1 MNLTYDLFLL
11 MVNLSQ
17 LSSKEKVISLFE
29 EGMQE
34 LFKPTTFTFCGEK
47 VDSGNLIFEIQT
59 IHSKFGFINAD
70 HAGINDPVHEILIR
84 NSVQMLAVIL
94 ERLDFHQKL
103 VSERD
108 DLKKSA
114 FINLGELER
123 TVQDLVESRSAS
135 INLIEDLS
143 DEIRKRK
150 QAEEEIKASEEK
162 FRNLFENSPV
172 GNSMTS
178 IDGAMNVNKAFELML
193 GYSEQELRNKHWKD
207 ISHPDDIAETEAIV
221 KSLLAGDKNQAR
233 FEKRYIHRNGNIV
246 YTDVSTFLQRGKD
259 GNPQFFITTVNDI
272 TEIKRSAEMLAYNY
286 HLIRTAGEIAKFGG
300 WDVVI
305 SENRS
310 RWSDEVAAIHEMPAG
325 YSPLVSEGIG
335 FYAPDWRGKISE
347 VFTAC
352 AEQGISYDEEM
363 QILTSTGKKVW
374 VRTIGYPIRDN
385 AGKIFKIQGFFQ
397 NINAQKEA
405 ELEIIKLNEELEE
418 RVILRTAQLEAAN
431 KELEAFSYS
440 VSHDLRAPLRA
451 IHSFTGIL
459 KEEYGQLLDEEGRRV
474 CGIIE
479 SSSVLMGNLIDDLLA
494 FSRVGRT
501 ELLRSDFE
509 VTSLVKSIF
518 IDITSPEERARIS
531 FEVSDLALAYGDIAT
546 IKQVW
551 ANLISNAVKY
561 SSRRE
566 KAEIFVG
573 CIPAEEET
581 VYYIKDNGVGFDM
594 QYVHKLFGVFQRLH
608 SSRDFEGN
616 GVGLAIVQRII
627 HRHDGRVWAEGMVD
641 NGAVF
646 YFSLPNQKKLISG
659 L

>member
-1 MNLTYDLFLL
+1 MNQTYDLFLL

-17 LSSKEKVISLFE
+17 LNSREKVISLFE

-34 LFKPTTFTFCGEK
+34 IFKPATFSFIEK
-47 VDSGNLIFEIQT
+47 VVDSGNLIVEVKT
-59 IHSKFGFINAD
+59 IHSGLGFINAD
-70 HAGINDPVHEILIR
+70 LRGLNDVTNEVLIR

-94 ERLDFHQKL
+94 EHLDFHQKL
-103 VSERD
+103 ISERD
-108 DLKKSA
+108 DMKESA
-114 FINLGELER
+114 FLNLAELER
-123 TVQDLVESRSAS
+123 TVKDLEESRSAS

-143 DEIRKRK
+143 EEVSIRK
-150 QAEEEIKASEEK
+150 QAEEEIKVSEEK

-178 IDGAMNVNKAFELML
+178 INGTLSVNKAFAIML
-193 GYSEQELRNKHWKD
+193 GYTDQELREKHWRD
-207 ISHPDDIAETEAIV
+207 ITYPDDLAATEAIV
-221 KSLLAGDKNQAR
+221 KSLLAGENNQAR
-233 FEKRYIHRNGNIV
+233 FEKRYIHRNGSVV
-246 YTDVSTFLQRGKD
+246 YTDVSTFLQRDKD

-272 TEIKRSAEMLAYNY
+272 TEIKRSAELLAYNY
-286 HLIRTAGEIAKFGG
+286 HLIRQAGEIAQFGG

-305 SENRS
+305 EESRS

-325 YSPLVSEGIG
+325 YSPSVSEAIG
-335 FYAPDWRGKISE
+335 FYAPEWREKIIE
-347 VFTAC
+347 VYSAC
-352 AEQGISYDEEM
+352 ARQGIPYDEEM

-374 VRTIGYPIRDN
+374 VRTIGYALRDDS
-385 AGKIFKIQGFFQ
+385 GKIYKVQGFFQ
-397 NINAQKEA
+397 NINARKEA
-405 ELEIIKLNEELEE
+405 EQEIVKLNEQLEE

-459 KEEYGQLLDEEGRRV
+459 REEYGQFLDDEGRRV
-474 CGIIE
+474 CSIIE
-479 SSSVLMGNLIDDLLA
+479 SSSVLMGKLIDDLLA

-501 ELLRSDFE
+501 EMVRSEFE
-509 VTSLVKSIF
+509 MTPLVKSVF
-518 IDITSPEERARIS
+518 LDITSPEERMRIS
-531 FEVSDLALAYGDIAT
+531 FDVPDIAPAFGDISS

-573 CIPAEEET
+573 SIPGEQET

-608 SSRDFEGN
+608 SSKDFEGN
-616 GVGLAIVQRII
+616 GVGLAIVQRIV

-646 YFSLPNQKKLISG
+646 YFSLPNQNQLKSEL
-659 L
+659 